1 MNKTALLLIA
11 LVPQVVSAAV
21 FGGSNLGYGGY
32 PEFTQMEPTPPYS
45 NDQYAWDNYRRE
57 VERYTSD
64 VKEYLEDANNDMKRI
79 QEAQQ
84 EAIDK
89 ANRVVEEY
97 NRNLILR

>member
-1 MNKTALLLIA
+1 MNKTVLLLIA
-11 LVPQVVSAAV
+11 LVPQVASAAV

-45 NDQYAWDNYRRE
+45 NDQYAWENYRRE

-89 ANRVVEEY
+89 ANNVVEEY
-97 NRNLILR
+97 NRNSR